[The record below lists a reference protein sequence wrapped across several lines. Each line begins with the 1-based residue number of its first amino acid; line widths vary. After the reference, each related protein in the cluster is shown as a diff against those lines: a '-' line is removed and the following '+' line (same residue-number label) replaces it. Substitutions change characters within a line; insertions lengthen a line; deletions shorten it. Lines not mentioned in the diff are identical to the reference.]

1 MAEIRLATLRE
12 IEEILDTSY
21 FTKHSFQID
30 SHPNKLSF
38 LVITFLPEPKYI
50 YALSQLDQDSFLAK
64 ESPGKHLLNAE
75 DSTYNSF
82 HEVMQSLRKWTER
95 IKQDFD
101 AEGTSTDDFDKFLDR
116 LRSKVFADA
125 SDAPGKFTAEEI
137 SDLRE
142 KLDALQ
148 AFVESQAERINA
160 TEEELSRF
168 QSELAAIKED
178 LSTMPRGIW
187 KQVASNKLLRSVKD
201 FLGTPEGR
209 KLVAEGIKKLFG
221 IE

>member
-1 MAEIRLATLRE
+1 LAEIRLATLRE

-30 SHPNKLSF
+30 SRPDKHPF
-38 LVITFLPEPKYI
+38 LVVTFLPELKYT
-50 YALSQLDQDSFLAK
+50 YALSCFDQNSFLTK
-64 ESPGKHLLNAE
+64 ESPGEHLLNAE
-75 DSTYNSF
+75 DFTYNSF
-82 HEVMQSLRKWTER
+82 HEVKQSLRKWTER
-95 IKQDFD
+95 IKQDLD
-101 AEGTSTDDFDKFLDR
+101 AGSAPTDDFDQFLDR
-116 LRSKVFADA
+116 LRSGVFADA
-125 SDAPGKFTAEEI
+125 SDAPGKFTDKEI

-148 AFVESQAERINA
+148 ASVESQAERINA
-160 TEEELSRF
+160 TEEELARF

-178 LSTMPRGIW
+178 LATMPRAIW

-209 KLVAEGIKKLFG
+209 KLVADGIKKLFG